1 MARRVPLL
9 LLVAAACLPVRAT
22 DEVTYGS
29 TSVMDEGPPPP
40 PGQQKISF
48 KPPQLDE
55 EESESVAL
63 PDVYR
68 CHACA
73 AVAYQV
79 ESQYVAR
86 THRRRHRSRWY
97 CPSIPA
103 ARMARSTGRAER

>member
-1 MARRVPLL
+1 MAHRVPLL
-9 LLVAAACLPVRAT
+9 LLVAAACLPARAT

-86 THRRRHRSRWY
+86 PPPPPPLPLVLPVHPCSVHGKIY
-97 CPSIPA
+97 
-103 ARMARSTGRAER
+103 G